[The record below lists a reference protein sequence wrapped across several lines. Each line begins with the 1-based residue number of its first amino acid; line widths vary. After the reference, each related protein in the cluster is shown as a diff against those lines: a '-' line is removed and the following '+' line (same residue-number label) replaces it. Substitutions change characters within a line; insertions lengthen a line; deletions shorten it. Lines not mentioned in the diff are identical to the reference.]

1 MKKDTCSCGYQA
13 GDRMIVTGDSARF
26 KHGLAAGAAVT
37 LTSSGSWYQGEGWST
52 ASGWQ
57 VACVDLEPEFIPA
70 SDDEVNAAIE
80 SILKGT

>member
-1 MKKDTCSCGYQA
+1 MKDACSCGYQA

-26 KHGLAAGAAVT
+26 KHGLAAGVEVT
-37 LTSSGSWYQGEGWST
+37 LTYSGSWYQGEGWST

-57 VACVDLEPEFIPA
+57 VACVDLEPVFEPA
-70 SDDEVNAAIE
+70 TDEEINQAID